1 MKNQDHERAIDLIT
15 RRGTEDVAA
24 PDSAWLESHLAGC
37 SDCAQY
43 AKDFDQTGRLLRA
56 VSVTATRSLVT
67 ATQVR
72 VRERALYLQEQ
83 RSRMVL
89 IAISFCLGVMTSA
102 LSSWLWWR
110 FGGWVAER
118 LGLSPAIIQPGF
130 FIASTLPAVAIA
142 VVMLAS
148 SRPVIDR
155 SLTMAVLGERQ
166 EGARQ

>member
-1 MKNQDHERAIDLIT
+1 MKNQDHDRAIDLIT
-15 RRGTEDVAA
+15 RRGTEDIAA
-24 PDSAWLESHLAGC
+24 PDSVWLESHLAGC

-43 AKDFDQTGRLLRA
+43 ASDFDHTGRLLRA

-67 ATQVR
+67 ATQAR

-102 LSSWLWWR
+102 VSSWLWWR
-110 FGGWVAER
+110 FGGWVAAR
-118 LGLSPAIIQPGF
+118 LGLSPAIVQQGLF
-130 FIASTLPAVAIA
+130 VASTLPAVAIA

-155 SLTMAVLGERQ
+155 SLTMAVLGEHQ
-166 EGARQ
+166 EGERQ